1 MNIGIVYVATGKKY
15 IEEASISAFSAKQW
29 MPDLPI
35 TVFTDQKEVS
45 ECFDNVVPITSTG
58 DGFKDKVVFMAQS
71 PYERTLFLDTD
82 TYLCNSVY
90 ELFELLDHFDIAMAH
105 DHLVRQVYP
114 LKNIPICFPE
124 FNSGVIAFRRTILLA
139 DFFIKWQDNFDSD
152 KFEHGTI
159 GNHPDQPSLRQVT
172 CSSELRIATL
182 TPEYNC
188 MFRYA
193 GSVSGEVKILHC
205 ARIGY
210 GWYKRENIEHAAK
223 LMNSV
228 QKARVFVDG
237 RLFAFLRTPTTS
249 FSKFNPF
256 WSVYTNKFIG
266 WLFPPDWARR
276 AQRIPDFVRRR
287 GVYGVIAML
296 FRWSR

>member
-35 TVFTDQKEVS
+35 TVFTDQQDVPD
-45 ECFDNVVPITSTG
+45 CFDNVVPITSTG

-105 DHLVRQVYP
+105 DHLVRQ
-114 LKNIPICFPE
+114 ICDIKEVPTSFPE
-124 FNSGVIAFRRTILLA
+124 FNSGVIAFKKAQNILDTFNKWAEIYDEEKNVQTI
-139 DFFIKWQDNFDSD
+139 IRY
-152 KFEHGTI
+152 H
-159 GNHPDQPSLRQVT
+159 DQPSLRK
-172 CSSELRIATL
+172 SIYLSDLRIATL

-188 MFRYA
+188 MLRYA